1 MGSEF
6 FIILLWGLVIYSIV
20 RILANL
26 KTPHEQRKPLTLDQ
40 MKRAAV
46 AIAIALL
53 IPLFIN
59 LVVFAVVPKTED
71 VTGFVLAVILSVGGL
86 AGGFAAR
93 RSTVVGG
100 GVTVGSL
107 IGLVYAIGVR
117 YPQFDPWVQTAI
129 VGIGLIAVTAL
140 CYWANGKKDH
150 VDPTKTALTGMKGTV
165 AGIVIFTLAMM
176 FVFTF
181 DSAINPTPKY
191 PSYPTRPTP
200 VYDYKS
206 STPGSSVSQPESTS
220 PDMTQY
226 NLNMDTYRA
235 QQKQHERNTFAVVL
249 IISVIYLIAGILIRS
264 VSAVSA
270 PFVLA
275 GLLNIIYTLILS
287 FDEFGTAT
295 KALISGIALVVLIGL
310 AYWKLEGGGHH
321 DAQSDTPVD
330 KPLTQKGTPPEPP
343 VS

>member
-20 RILANL
+20 RILTNL

-40 MKRAAV
+40 MKRASV

-53 IPLFIN
+53 VPLFIN
-59 LVVFAVVPKTED
+59 LVVFAVSPKSDD
-71 VTGFVLAVILSVGGL
+71 VTGFVLAVILCVGGL

-117 YPQFDPWVQTAI
+117 YPHFDPWVQTAI
-129 VGIGLIAVTAL
+129 VGVGLIAVTAL
-140 CYWANGKKDH
+140 CYWANGQKDH
-150 VDPTKTALTGMKGTV
+150 VDPTKTALTGMKGMV

-181 DSAINPTPKY
+181 DSAINPAPKY
-191 PSYPTRPTP
+191 PSYPSQPTP
-200 VYDYKS
+200 MYDYKS
-206 STPGSSVSQPESTS
+206 STSDSYAYIPESKS

-226 NLNMDTYRA
+226 NINIDKYRA
-235 QQKQHERNTFAVVL
+235 GQKQHERNTFAVVL

-270 PFVLA
+270 PFVLG
-275 GLLNIIYTLILS
+275 GLMNIVYTLIIS

-295 KALISGIALVVLIGL
+295 KALISGAALIVLIGL

-321 DAQSDTPVD
+321 DKVPAQKPSETPVKD
-330 KPLTQKGTPPEPP
+330 ENSVPLT
-343 VS
+343 